1 MIPYGLV
8 STYLSLVIFKVMTN
22 GINLELVSTLDSLP
36 GLQVDNYN
44 MKFNVKNWNER
55 LKKKGMISKM
65 DKRF

>member
-55 LKKKGMISKM
+55 LKKKG
-65 DKRF
+65 